1 MVCRTVCNTLDSA
14 HCTHLVSGV
23 HRGVLVTVP
32 RTVMDTATTGSACRS
47 LSVYMPLGSGAQPA
61 CVAESRVRVSERVSW
76 RDLRVCVRPPR
87 APRRRAPG
95 GAAAAPRSPFSHKT
109 QPVVVRSPNK
119 YVLDIERE
127 TTQTRMVIMD
137 TSDAHVDAICEE
149 RSRSRPFL
157 RRRFEPKQS
166 APASSFFRLQRSSAL
181 ADWRIRSVVEAHIAR
196 QNLLVELRR
205 CHH

>member
-1 MVCRTVCNTLDSA
+1 MLKRTEPSVLQYYFACCNLFCYFVVLLPSPLSL
-14 HCTHLVSGV
+14 CCCSVSTSPSSLRGHYTANPGIHGKPR
-23 HRGVLVTVP
+23 HR
-32 RTVMDTATTGSACRS
+32 
-47 LSVYMPLGSGAQPA
+47 SVWGEAGG
-61 CVAESRVRVSERVSW
+61 RR
-76 RDLRVCVRPPR
+76 RPPC
-87 APRRRAPG
+87 
-95 GAAAAPRSPFSHKT
+95 SPFSHKT